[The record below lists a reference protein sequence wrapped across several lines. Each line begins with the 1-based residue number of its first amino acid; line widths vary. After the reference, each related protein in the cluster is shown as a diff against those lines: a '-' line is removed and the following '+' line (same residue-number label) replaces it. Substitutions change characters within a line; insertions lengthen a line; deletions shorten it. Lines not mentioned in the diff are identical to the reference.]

1 MLEWVLIAIAVAGGG
16 GGDAGDRSGSG
27 AATAAVGAPGGP
39 YQAEDQTPSGRF
51 TTAGEVRPILG
62 MTKANWV
69 ALREYDG
76 QDLLYVTHLM
86 AWRCGLHE
94 VRYAVNGGPMQ
105 VWPMPPCQEGTAQPN
120 AIRTE
125 DGLPFVAFG
134 LGEVQSVRVEL
145 LYDDLSED
153 SHEVLRQDVLMP

>member
-1 MLEWVLIAIAVAGGG
+1 MLEWVLIAIAVAAGG
-16 GGDAGDRSGSG
+16 GGDAGDRSGSDT
-27 AATAAVGAPGGP
+27 ATAAVGAPGGP